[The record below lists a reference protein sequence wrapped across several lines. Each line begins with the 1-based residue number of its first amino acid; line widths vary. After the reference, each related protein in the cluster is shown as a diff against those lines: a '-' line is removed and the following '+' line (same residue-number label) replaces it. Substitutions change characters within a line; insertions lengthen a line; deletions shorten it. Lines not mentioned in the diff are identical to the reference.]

1 MKQDGRW
8 RLGCATPLVLGYLAF
23 AIYAWCDFVST
34 NHDGLAN
41 LGLIVVTAPV
51 AVVGLVVSG
60 GGSFALIPGG
70 HGYLA
75 DHAIYYVPAVACT
88 AVLLWL
94 IGRRIERAFRSAD
107 STHDDGPPARL

>member
-1 MKQDGRW
+1 
-8 RLGCATPLVLGYLAF
+8 LVLGYIAF
-23 AIYAWCDFVST
+23 AIYAWFDFAST

-51 AVVGLVVSG
+51 AVVGFVLSG
-60 GGSFALIPGG
+60 GGSFALIPEGR
-70 HGYLA
+70 GYLA

-88 AVLLWL
+88 ALFLWL

-107 STHDDGPPARL
+107 STHDDGPPAGP

>member
-51 AVVGLVVSG
+51 AVVGLILSG
-60 GGSFALIPGG
+60 GGSFALIPEG
-70 HGYLA
+70 HGYLS

-88 AVLLWL
+88 AVLVWL
-94 IGRRIERAFRSAD
+94 IGRGIERVFRSDD
-107 STHDDGPPARL
+107 SAGDDRPQ